1 MRDKSPAIAAVMP
14 PCACGRPPGSM
25 RAYDGRHQVARLK
38 KLPAAAVRARQD
50 PGPLGPLDVSR
61 LAHHADRWG
70 ARIQHGLPS
79 PNGLR
84 YNVARSASNAADAL

>member
-1 MRDKSPAIAAVMP
+1 M
-14 PCACGRPPGSM
+14 CA
-25 RAYDGRHQVARLK
+25 YNGRHQVARLK
-38 KLPAAAVRARQD
+38 TLPAAAVRARQD